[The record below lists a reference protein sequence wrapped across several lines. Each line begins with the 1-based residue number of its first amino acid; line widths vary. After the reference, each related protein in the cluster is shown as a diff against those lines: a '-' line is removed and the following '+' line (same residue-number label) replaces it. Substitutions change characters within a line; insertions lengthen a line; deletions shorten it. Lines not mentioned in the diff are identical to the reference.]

1 MSSLRPCFIMAVLLV
16 FVACAFVFAAF
27 AVDESSAASD
37 VTGAEADMVSAYEA
51 VLEAEQVGA
60 DVSALLV
67 RLNDASESLAEA
79 EVAYRLGDFNESV
92 RLADLCSAISEEVK
106 SEAGELRL
114 QAYGA
119 WYFDMWLKIAGSLV
133 GVVVVGLGGFWAW
146 RVFKRRYYRR
156 VLKMKPEVVSGE
168 S

>member
-1 MSSLRPCFIMAVLLV
+1 MSSLRSCFTVTFLFV
-16 FVACAFVFAAF
+16 FVVYAFVFTAF
-27 AVDESSAASD
+27 AAGESSAASA
-37 VTGAEADMVSAYEA
+37 VAGAEADMVSAYEA

-67 RLNDASESLAEA
+67 RLNDAGESLAEA
-79 EVAYRLGDFNESV
+79 EVAYRLGDFDESV
-92 RLADLCSAISEEVK
+92 RLTDLCSAISEEVK
-106 SEAGELRL
+106 SEAEELRH

-119 WYFDMWLKIAGSLV
+119 RYFDMWLKIAGSLV
-133 GVVVVGLGGFWAW
+133 GVVVVGLGGFWGW

-156 VLKMKPEVVSGE
+156 VLEMKPEVVSGE